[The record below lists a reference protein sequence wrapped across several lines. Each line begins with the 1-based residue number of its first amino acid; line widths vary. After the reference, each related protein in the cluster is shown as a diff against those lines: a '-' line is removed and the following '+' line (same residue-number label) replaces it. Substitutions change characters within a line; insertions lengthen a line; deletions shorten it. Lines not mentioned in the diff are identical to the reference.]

1 MASLCSDLYNIITP
15 HGHAQSGP
23 DGLTAEHV
31 KEGGDVVTIWL
42 MRLLNAV
49 VELEVIPDALKC
61 GVVVPVYK
69 GGGKDPLKV
78 DSYRGITL
86 SSVIA
91 KVLEFLTLNR
101 LQMVFME
108 ASIPH
113 TNKSAY
119 RRRVSCAD
127 AIFATQEVISRF
139 WYQSREYTVSW
150 LLTYLQCPAQRSQ

>member
-1 MASLCSDLYNIITP
+1 MLICEASLCSDLYNVNTP
-15 HGHAQSGP
+15 RGHAQSGP
-23 DGLTAEHV
+23 DGLTAEHL

-49 VELEVIPDALKC
+49 VELEVILDALKC

-91 KVLEFLTLNR
+91 KVLEFIVWIGCRWSSWKCGSL
-101 LQMVFME
+101 M
-108 ASIPH
+108 H
-113 TNKSAY
+113 TNAMAPNFRGKNYAN
-119 RRRVSCAD
+119 
-127 AIFATQEVISRF
+127 TQYI
-139 WYQSREYTVSW
+139 
-150 LLTYLQCPAQRSQ
+150 